1 MKRIAA
7 ILTALLM
14 FVLLLPLQA
23 AAVGGTVV
31 DSKGMLPLELRRDL
45 RSASSSFAS
54 AYGLDLVIVVQ
65 EVSGSLNVAADTF
78 YTENGCGVGEDQT
91 GVMLLIDPVRDEMT
105 IRAHGAAVEVFNEI
119 WIDSFLTAS
128 ADQVERGEYTEV
140 LNDFLYQADVS
151 CQAALELLQQPQKA
165 DALLSNGDLQLD
177 LNQKV
182 YDYASLLTDSEE
194 ETLAAAARQLLEQYQ
209 LDLAVVTI
217 LDAEGKS
224 SMEYADDF
232 YDYNGFGYGE
242 NHDGLLLLVDMQH
255 RKVWLSTT
263 GSAISM
269 FPDARAQSITDNAA
283 SFLVNGDYFA
293 GCSSALSSIEF
304 TAQREQELSTIGGRA
319 RRSARRIP
327 LYLLV
332 AAAAGLITVACM
344 SSRGKTARRAF
355 SADDYL
361 DRSSI
366 RMLVKEDQ
374 FINSSVTRTRIE
386 TSSGGGGGGGSSTH
400 TGSSGTSHGGA
411 GSSF

>member
-7 ILTALLM
+7 VLTALLM
-14 FVLLLPLQA
+14 MVLLLPLQA
-23 AAVGGTVV
+23 AAVGGTVSDPRGV
-31 DSKGMLPLELRRDL
+31 LSSELRKDL

-54 AYGLDLVIVVQ
+54 SYDLDLVIAVQ
-65 EVSGSLNVAADTF
+65 EVSGSLNVAADAF
-78 YTENGCGVGEDQT
+78 YTENDCGAGEDQT
-91 GVMLLIDPVRDEMT
+91 GVMLLLDPVRGEMT
-105 IRAHGAAVEVFNEI
+105 IRAYGAAAEVFNEI

-128 ADQVERGEYTEV
+128 ADQVEQGEYAEV
-140 LNDFLYQADVS
+140 LNDFLYQADAS
-151 CQAALELLQQPQKA
+151 CRAALELLQQTQKS

-224 SMEYADDF
+224 SMAYADDF
-232 YDYNGFGYGE
+232 YDYNGFGYGDH
-242 NHDGLLLLVDMQH
+242 HDGLLLLVDMQH
-255 RKVWLSTT
+255 RIVWLSTT
-263 GSAISM
+263 GSAIPM
-269 FPDARAQSITDNAA
+269 FTDSCIQSITDDAA
-283 SFLVNGDYFA
+283 SYLADGDYFG
-293 GCSSALSSIEF
+293 GCRSALSDIEDV
-304 TAQREQELSTIGGRA
+304 ARRERELSTVGGRA
-319 RRSARRIP
+319 RRSARRLP
-327 LYLLV
+327 GYLLFAAV
-332 AAAAGLITVACM
+332 AGGIAVACM
-344 SSRGKTARRAF
+344 SSKGKTARRAF
-355 SADDYL
+355 RADTYL

-400 TGSSGTSHGGA
+400 TGSSGTSHGGG
-411 GSSF
+411 GSRF